1 MTGQTVTE
9 DVKTRVTKS
18 SLQEVHVMIS
28 HLIITSLTTVG
39 HSVNLEKKF
48 KGKEYMIPSVKRNVL
63 TQVPGYLNRLIPTSW
78 TLTCVKTPVRPPA
91 NIARPAPMRNI
102 HGVSVTTSLSAIIL
116 NYGVTVTQPV
126 MEERMNLLGM
136 LPVSRD

>member
-1 MTGQTVTE
+1 MTS
-9 DVKTRVTKS
+9 R
-18 SLQEVHVMIS
+18 L
-28 HLIITSLTTVG
+28 LITSLTTVG
-39 HSVNLEKKF
+39 HSVNLEKKL
-48 KGKEYMIPSVKRNVL
+48 KEDGMIPNVKRNVL

-136 LPVSRD
+136 LPAIRD

>member
-1 MTGQTVTE
+1 MGSTIPF
-9 DVKTRVTKS
+9 RRKS
-18 SLQEVHVMIS
+18 SDIE
-28 HLIITSLTTVG
+28 
-39 HSVNLEKKF
+39 NLETEKKIN
-48 KGKEYMIPSVKRNVL
+48 GKDILNRSVKRNVL

-102 HGVSVTTSLSAIIL
+102 HGVSVTTSLSATIL
-116 NYGVTVTQPV
+116 SSGVTVTQPV